1 MSSPASPSTSPGEQ
15 EPQSSVPA
23 SRGLARSAGI
33 LSLGGA
39 ASRVLGLVR
48 EIVIASLFGAT
59 GMVSAYRVAAQVP
72 VMLYDFLIGGMLSA
86 ALVPVLSEYLHNRP
100 REEYERLIG
109 ALFGL
114 FTLILTVI
122 VVALEV
128 FAEQIAWLLAAGFLQ
143 TNPELF
149 ALTVQLIRV
158 IAPAV
163 WLLSVAGL
171 LTAVLYSMER
181 FSYPAM
187 ATAVYN
193 LGIVIAAPLL
203 VDRIGI
209 YSLAIG
215 VLTGAFVQLALMA
228 YDLKRS
234 TVRLRISLDWRHPA
248 IKRILILYAPI
259 ALGLLVSIFQIS
271 LDRRL
276 ASGTGEQSIAWMSN
290 ATTLQQMPL
299 GLISVAIALA
309 SLPRLSQYFAARDE
323 SSYRKTLGDGLRM
336 VVLLIVPAAV
346 LLWLMGEEVVTVLF
360 QHNMFTADDTVQ
372 VAGALNIYLIGM
384 VFAAIDF
391 PLNYAF
397 YARQNTLLPALVGV
411 ASVGVYV
418 VVALTLLDHIGYLG
432 LVWAD
437 TAKQAGHAV
446 IISALLLV
454 ACRQAGRSSGQ
465 GAGAD
470 CARCIGDGGCTGR
483 RRVRR
488 WDADDGIYG
497 RHRSSRSWSEAALG
511 LLTYGLILQALDVH
525 EIRLVTGY
533 MVQKMR
539 RSG

>member
-1 MSSPASPSTSPGEQ
+1 MPLPSTPSTAPDEEAPSPAA
-15 EPQSSVPA
+15 A

-72 VMLYDFLIGGMLSA
+72 VLLYDFLIGGMLSA
-86 ALVPVLSEYLHNRP
+86 ALVPVLSQYLHNRP

-114 FTLILTVI
+114 FMFILTMI
-122 VVALEV
+122 VVLLEL
-128 FAEQIAWLLAAGFLQ
+128 FAEQIAWILAAGFLD

-149 ALTVQLIRV
+149 TLTVQLIRI

-163 WLLSVAGL
+163 WLLSGAGL

-181 FSYPAM
+181 FSYPAI

-203 VDRIGI
+203 APRIGI
-209 YSLAIG
+209 FSLAIG
-215 VLTGAFVQLALMA
+215 VLAGALVQLGLMA
-228 YDLKRS
+228 YDLSRCS
-234 TVRLRISLDWRHPA
+234 LHMRLNLDWRHPA
-248 IKRILILYAPI
+248 IKRILVLYAPI

-309 SLPRLSQYFAARDE
+309 SLPRLSQYFAAHDE
-323 SSYRKTLGDGLRM
+323 AAYRKTLGDGLRM
-336 VVLLIVPAAV
+336 VLLLIVPAAI
-346 LLWLMGEEVVTVLF
+346 LLWLLGEQVVTVLF
-360 QHNMFTADDTVQ
+360 QRNMFTIEDTVQ
-372 VAGALNIYLIGM
+372 VTSALNIYLIGM

-411 ASVGVYV
+411 ASVGVYI
-418 VVALTLLDHIGYLG
+418 VVALLLLERLGYLG

-437 TAKQAGHAV
+437 TAKQGAHAL
-446 IISALLLV
+446 IISTLLV
-454 ACRQAGRSSGQ
+454 WRVGRLDAHLGRTLWQ
-465 GAGAD
+465 IGLGA
-470 CARCIGDGGCTGR
+470 IGMAAVVTAVEYALHGWFLPSTGTMLISLILGGG
-483 RRVRR
+483 
-488 WDADDGIYG
+488 
-497 RHRSSRSWSEAALG
+497 SG
-511 LLTYGLILQALDVH
+511 LLVYVLILQALHVR
-525 EIRLVTGY
+525 EMRLVTDY
-533 MVQKMR
+533 FMQRVSLR
-539 RSG
+539 R

>member
-1 MSSPASPSTSPGEQ
+1 MSPPDRASTTSGDQESHSTA
-15 EPQSSVPA
+15 A

-59 GMVSAYRVAAQVP
+59 GMVSAYRIAAQVP
-72 VMLYDFLIGGMLSA
+72 VLLYDFLIGGMLSA
-86 ALVPVLSEYLHNRP
+86 ALIPVLSDYLHNRP

-109 ALFGL
+109 VLFGL
-114 FTLILTVI
+114 FTIILTGI
-122 VVALEV
+122 VVLLEL
-128 FAEQIAWLLAAGFLQ
+128 FAEQIAWSLAAGFLQ

-149 ALTVQLIRV
+149 TLTVQLIRL

-163 WLLSVAGL
+163 WLLSIAGL

-181 FSYPAM
+181 FSFPAL

-209 YSLAIG
+209 FSLAVG
-215 VLTGAFVQLALMA
+215 VLAGALVQLALMA
-228 YDLKRS
+228 YDLSRC
-234 TVRLRISLDWRHPA
+234 TFRVRINLDWRHPA
-248 IKRILILYAPI
+248 VKRILILYAPV
-259 ALGLLVSIFQIS
+259 ALGLLVTIFQVS

-276 ASGTGEQSIAWMSN
+276 ASGTGVQSIAWMSN

-309 SLPRLSQYFAARDE
+309 SLPRLSQYFTAKDE
-323 SSYRKTLGDGLRM
+323 ISYRKTLGDGLRM
-336 VVLLIVPAAV
+336 VVLLIIPAAI
-346 LLWLMGEEVVTVLF
+346 LLWLLGEQVVTVLF
-360 QHNMFTADDTVQ
+360 ERNMFTADDTVQ
-372 VAGALNIYLIGM
+372 VVSALNIYLVGM

-418 VVALTLLDHIGYLG
+418 LVAFLLLDRLGYLG

-437 TAKQAGHAV
+437 TAKQAGHAFIISVLLLRRVGKLDAHLGKTLAQIALGALGMAAV
-446 IISALLLV
+446 IVGAESGISALLAASTGTMLATLV
-454 ACRQAGRSSGQ
+454 
-465 GAGAD
+465 
-470 CARCIGDGGCTGR
+470 IGGG
-483 RRVRR
+483 
-488 WDADDGIYG
+488 
-497 RHRSSRSWSEAALG
+497 LG
-511 LLTYGLILQALDVH
+511 LLAYVLILQALNVH
-525 EIRLVTGY
+525 EMRLVTSY
-533 MVQKMR
+533 IVQKAR
-539 RSG
+539 WRG